1 MNVNL
6 TNMGNKNVKEGQELG
21 IFLATSHPISPLEP
35 KWFQVQEELLFFL
48 VSNFYGNTNTL
59 IS

>member
-1 MNVNL
+1 
-6 TNMGNKNVKEGQELG
+6 MGNKNVKEGQELG